1 MLGVESVSH
10 YNVLSVVSARQAIEV
25 KLMKAA
31 LQCNLC
37 PFSMCIMKS
46 YTHKNEQNWW
56 HDTAFIILMK
66 AVRRQGL
73 WMYSIWLVCQ
83 SWGHPDVWTPDTK
96 NSQHC
101 EMEVDISGGSQSWG
115 TLPEINQFN
124 WEKKLITLGLGLH
137 IKLR

>member
-1 MLGVESVSH
+1 MA
-10 YNVLSVVSARQAIEV
+10 SARQAIEV

-46 YTHKNEQNWW
+46 YTHKNEQSWW

-96 NSQHC
+96 NSQRC

-115 TLPEINQFN
+115 TPPENQPVQMGKETNYTGTGFTH
-124 WEKKLITLGLGLH
+124 KAKVG
-137 IKLR
+137 